1 MKPTPKLN
9 LKKLEPHPLGAMFPP
24 MGDEE
29 YDRLK
34 TGMKQNGYDK
44 RHPVILFEGQ
54 ILEGNNRYTAGEEGA
69 VLCSFRDVTQQRD
82 MRGEKLGDAIDYV
95 IQENLSRRNLTPS
108 QLATLGA
115 ELVEKME
122 QAEKAEKEAA
132 AANSQPA
139 PKKKKGD
146 KVAAAAKK
154 VGVSARSVASARKVK
169 KADPAAAED
178 IKAGKKKLH
187 AATQDVDKKK
197 AAEDAKTK
205 EHEEAVARID
215 NVLGAGWTL
224 KAAESN
230 THLQPK
236 HILQLSGLEEEEM
249 KRVKPFIEAGWKLKD
264 ALGYKSVS
272 LTYAHNIRQ
281 LTDRATAQ
289 GGTFTLLIDDWV
301 ISVEKKAAV

>member
-54 ILEGNNRYTAGEEGA
+54 ILEGNNRYTAAKA
-69 VLCSFRDVTQQRD
+69 VKKEPEFKNFEDLNFP
-82 MRGEKLGDAIDYV
+82 GDAIDYV